1 MKRSKFSEAQV
12 SFILRQVDEGATV
25 GEVCR
30 KAGFPR
36 RHSTSGA
43 RNTPA

>member
-25 GEVCR
+25 GECPPSAPMRQIEGSV
-30 KAGFPR
+30 
-36 RHSTSGA
+36 
-43 RNTPA
+43 

>member
-12 SFILRQVDEGATV
+12 SFILRQVDEGATF

-30 KAGFPR
+30 KAGI
-36 RHSTSGA
+36 
-43 RNTPA
+43 